1 MEQVTTKQAASEL
14 EMDLDTLQF
23 LMRENRLPIG
33 HAIKKK
39 GKKRFSYYI
48 YRGLLDQYKEFLS
61 GHTEWDRNTILYG
74 TPEVKP

>member
-1 MEQVTTKQAASEL
+1 
-14 EMDLDTLQF
+14 
-23 LMRENRLPIG
+23 MREYRLPIG

-48 YRGLLDQYKEFLS
+48 YRGLLDQYKEFFS
-61 GHTEWDRNTILYG
+61 GHPEVDRNTILYG

>member
-1 MEQVTTKQAASEL
+1 MERVTTKQAASEL

-39 GKKRFSYYI
+39 GKKKIF
-48 YRGLLDQYKEFLS
+48 LLYL
-61 GHTEWDRNTILYG
+61 
-74 TPEVKP
+74 